1 MKRLIF
7 LFVFMSVL
15 ADLFA
20 QFDNYKLSN
29 YEPIGRNLMTN
40 RDIMA
45 YKHTFGDKIY
55 RTLFDTINNT
65 ALVYVPVGKES
76 ALRQWRD
83 ICVSC
88 FDLDTQKVKWSKTLN
103 PNRQKIQKAGRN
115 LLMYNGNRLYIL
127 DSQTGEEKI
136 DVGRKVQVAMYHSM
150 EDWCICYNIRRGE
163 KRIKAK
169 DFRCFDMNTGEVLWH
184 RDLDLTYET
193 EVSFNLDDSIFLFVG
208 NGIHSVNKTDG
219 TGWDLAMKTH
229 RFYYHPIGVFSEIV
243 DIANV
248 HSRILRDS
256 TSLLMAGA
264 EQIVKFDLQ
273 GNVIWSTDLPS
284 EKTSHSL
291 VCCDDERVLLVNQGY
306 TTTDY
311 GLVTYG
317 RPFIAAFDWNT
328 GNMLY
333 LHERQMYADYAF
345 DAQNNKEALFVLF
358 ADKKGHYSIEK
369 YQIAS
374 GSLLAKVEFAPTN
387 STASGD
393 MIEFLQYSYYMNVDS
408 TLLTLH
414 DADSLGVFV
423 ACENGVLH
431 YDEKLSKSE
440 LIPYRDL
447 YYFIR
452 QYGDLRYFRHEGQIV
467 VVDESD
473 QEVANL
479 KSDNVYF
486 TESDIYSIKD
496 NYLYVINPE
505 QLKYDKEIK
514 TKTDFPESSAIPSE
528 EYDEEKV
535 KSNPIEQ

>member
-1 MKRLIF
+1 MKRLVF
-7 LFVFMSVL
+7 LFVCVL
-15 ADLFA
+15 PFANIFA
-20 QFDNYKLSN
+20 QFNNYRLDN
-29 YEPIGRNLMTN
+29 YEPVGRNLMTN

-45 YKHTFGDKIY
+45 YKHTFGDEIY

-65 ALVYVPVGKES
+65 ALVAVPIGKTS
-76 ALRQWRD
+76 ALKQWRD
-83 ICVSC
+83 VYVSC
-88 FDLDTQKVKWSKTLN
+88 FDLDTHKVRWSKTLN

-115 LLMYNGNRLYIL
+115 MLMYDGNRLYIL
-127 DSQTGEEKI
+127 DSQTGEKKI
-136 DVGRKVQVAMYHSM
+136 DVGRKVQVAMYHSK
-150 EDWCICYNIRRGE
+150 EDWCMCYNIRRGE

-193 EVSFNLDDSIFLFVG
+193 EASFNLDDSIFLFVG
-208 NGIHSVNKTDG
+208 NGVHSVNKTDG

-229 RFYYHPIGVFSEIV
+229 RYYYHPIGVFSEIV

-256 TSLLMAGA
+256 TALLMAGA
-264 EQIVKFDLQ
+264 EQIVKFDSQ

-284 EKTSHSL
+284 DKTSHSL
-291 VCCDDERVLLVNQGY
+291 VCCDDDRVLLVNQGY

-328 GNMLY
+328 GDMLY
-333 LHERQMYADYAF
+333 LHERKMYADYAF
-345 DAQNNKEALFVLF
+345 DAQNNKDALYVLF

-408 TLLTLH
+408 TLLTLR

-440 LIPYRDL
+440 LIPYREL

-473 QEVANL
+473 QEVASL
-479 KSDNVYF
+479 KLDNVYS
-486 TESDIYSIKD
+486 TESEIYSIKD
-496 NYLYVINPE
+496 KYLYVINPE

-514 TKTDFPESSAIPSE
+514 TKTDFPESSTAPME
-528 EYDEEKV
+528 EYDEEKTQ
-535 KSNPIEQ
+535 SNPIEQ